1 MNINTQHK
9 KQAIKQTIKLKSL
22 LLAGAVMGAL
32 CGTSIAVA
40 DNADKQ
46 KIKELEEKIDA
57 LAEAM
62 DSQQGSPLAAKS
74 KTHFG
79 GYGELHYRMLD
90 ANGEKQRELDMHR
103 MVLFIGHDFNDKAR
117 LVSEFEVEHI
127 IASGG
132 SRGAVEVEQ
141 VYVEMD
147 LKPNLH
153 LKTGV
158 MLMPVGLTNETHEPP
173 TFYGVERPI
182 VESTIIPTTWWSAG
196 MGVSHALSNGLSYD
210 LMIHEG
216 LKTEDPNSNL
226 KAEPFNLKKG
236 KQKSSFADG
245 FSLAMTGR
253 VKYTGKPG
261 LELAAYAQYQP
272 DLDQNAKINYA
283 DSATLV
289 GGHVVYQVGKVTA
302 KGLYAR
308 WNLAGDLAKAAS
320 KNVQDGG
327 YLELDYKHNDQWGV
341 FARQSAWSQKKG
353 EKKTQSDIGVNFYP
367 YKNIVFK
374 ADYQMQNA
382 DAGNVDGVSLG
393 FGYQF

>member
-1 MNINTQHK
+1 MTLHK
-9 KQAIKQTIKLKSL
+9 QNGKGKSI

-32 CGTSIAVA
+32 LNASIAVA
-40 DNADKQ
+40 DSADKQ
-46 KIKELEEKIDA
+46 KIKELEERLNA
-57 LAEAM
+57 LAEAV
-62 DSQQGSPLAAKS
+62 DTKESILATKS

-79 GYGELHYRMLD
+79 GYGELHYRLLD
-90 ANGEKQRELDMHR
+90 ANGEDKRELDFHR

-117 LVSEFEVEHI
+117 LVSELEVEHI
-127 IASGG
+127 LASGG

-147 LKPNLH
+147 IKPNVH

-158 MLMPVGLTNETHEPP
+158 MLMPIGLTNETHEPP

-182 VESTIIPTTWWSAG
+182 IESTIIPTTWWSAG
-196 MGVSHALSNGLSYD
+196 MGVTHELSNGLSYD

-245 FSLAMTGR
+245 FKLAVTGR

-272 DLDQNAKINYA
+272 DLDQGAKINYA

-289 GGHVVYQVGKVTA
+289 GAHAVYQVGKVTA

-308 WNLAGDLAKAAS
+308 WNLAGDLAKAAG

-327 YLELDYKHNDQWGV
+327 YLELDYKHNDKWGV
-341 FARQSAWSQKKG
+341 FARHSIWSQKK
-353 EKKTQSDIGVNFYP
+353 VNQRTIKHLKYF
-367 YKNIVFK
+367 
-374 ADYQMQNA
+374 
-382 DAGNVDGVSLG
+382 
-393 FGYQF
+393 